1 MTGPH
6 THRRRPCVPFQA
18 LVEINFKGLPI
29 MAKNEQSSKQ
39 LASLAGKVLQQKTAT
54 DAAKK
59 LAGSVLTQTPDRKT
73 QGGKKGGK

>member
-1 MTGPH
+1 
-6 THRRRPCVPFQA
+6 
-18 LVEINFKGLPI
+18 

-59 LAGSVLTQTPDRKT
+59 LAGSVLTQAPDRKT
-73 QGGKKGGK
+73 GGGKKGGK

>member
-1 MTGPH
+1 
-6 THRRRPCVPFQA
+6 
-18 LVEINFKGLPI
+18 

-59 LAGSVLTQTPDRKT
+59 LAGSVLTQAPDRKRS
-73 QGGKKGGK
+73 GGKKGG